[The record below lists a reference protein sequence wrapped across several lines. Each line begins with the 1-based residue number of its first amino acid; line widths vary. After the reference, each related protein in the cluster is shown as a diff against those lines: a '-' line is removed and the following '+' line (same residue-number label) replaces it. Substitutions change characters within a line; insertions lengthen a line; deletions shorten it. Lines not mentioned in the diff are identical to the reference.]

1 MCIDMQRSRP
11 YIGTSRLIQP
21 SPIIPSLFNF
31 FNKTEVPNPFICVQ
45 QNINQLML
53 TDHSDIS

>member
-1 MCIDMQRSRP
+1 MCIDMQRSGP

-31 FNKTEVPNPFICVQ
+31 FNKTEVPNPFICTTKHQSIDV
-45 QNINQLML
+45 NG
-53 TDHSDIS
+53 SF